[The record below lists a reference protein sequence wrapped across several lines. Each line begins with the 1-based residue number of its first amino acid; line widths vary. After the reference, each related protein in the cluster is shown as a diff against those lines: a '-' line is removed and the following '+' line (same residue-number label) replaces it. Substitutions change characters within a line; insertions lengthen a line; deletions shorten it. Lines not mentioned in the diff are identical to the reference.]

1 MAIIK
6 PFRIKSFKNK
16 NPIIEFE
23 NISLSYGERLILDNI
38 SFKINQAEIYGMLG
52 PNGVGK
58 STIFNLIT
66 GLISPKNGKI
76 KIYGELVNEY
86 PVYLRT
92 KKFKIG
98 FVPQYGGY
106 FSDLTLL
113 DNLKAIG
120 EIVIENKNLINEKIN
135 YLISKFELE
144 NIKDIKAKF
153 LSGGQKKKLVI
164 AMSLINNPNLLL
176 LDEPLSN
183 LDSNLR
189 LEMRAELKRLHQ
201 TLGCTIIFVTH
212 DQMEA
217 MTLATSIAVMNKGV
231 IEQLA
236 KPMEIYKN
244 PKSLFVAKF
253 VGSPQMNTVD
263 FNDGEQLALSLLSK
277 TKFEKNN
284 VKTLGIRPESIKLTS
299 KDNGDINGKIETIQP
314 TGADW
319 IVGLNISGK
328 SIFAISSDQ
337 PPGNENDTIG
347 LSFKLD
353 GLHAFDRNDLK
364 LEQD

>member
-1 MAIIK
+1 MSEIK
-6 PFRIKSFKNK
+6 LNSLVKNFGG
-16 NPIIEFE
+16 NSLAVDNLSVTFPSGEFVC
-23 NISLSYGERLILDNI
+23 L
-38 SFKINQAEIYGMLG
+38 LG
-52 PNGVGK
+52 PSGCGK
-58 STIFNLIT
+58 TTTLRMIAGLERPDSGEIFCGDQT
-66 GLISPKNGKI
+66 
-76 KIYGELVNEY
+76 
-86 PVYLRT
+86 
-92 KKFKIG
+92 
-98 FVPQYGGY
+98 Y
-106 FSDLTLL
+106 FSSNTGEYLKTEKRNLGLMFQSYALWPHMTVFQNIVFGL
-113 DNLKAIG
+113 DMKNQSSSEKEKRFEELEKLFQLKNLKNRYPS
-120 EIVIENKNLINEKIN
+120 E
-135 YLISKFELE
+135 
-144 NIKDIKAKF
+144 
-153 LSGGQKKKLVI
+153 LSGGQQQRVALARMLAV
-164 AMSLINNPNLLL
+164 NPNLLL

-263 FNDGEQLALSLLSK
+263 FNDGEQLAQSLLSK
-277 TKFEKNN
+277 TNFEKNN

>member
-1 MAIIK
+1 MSEIK
-6 PFRIKSFKNK
+6 LNSLVKNFGG
-16 NPIIEFE
+16 NSLAVDNLSVTFPSGEFVC
-23 NISLSYGERLILDNI
+23 L
-38 SFKINQAEIYGMLG
+38 LG
-52 PNGVGK
+52 PSGCGK
-58 STIFNLIT
+58 TTTLRMIAGLERPDSGEIFCGDQT
-66 GLISPKNGKI
+66 
-76 KIYGELVNEY
+76 
-86 PVYLRT
+86 
-92 KKFKIG
+92 
-98 FVPQYGGY
+98 Y
-106 FSDLTLL
+106 FSSNTGEYLKTEKRNLGLMFQSYALWPHMTVFQNIVFGL
-113 DNLKAIG
+113 DMKNQSSSEKEKRFEELEKLFQLKNLKNRYPS
-120 EIVIENKNLINEKIN
+120 E
-135 YLISKFELE
+135 
-144 NIKDIKAKF
+144 
-153 LSGGQKKKLVI
+153 LSGGQQQRVALARMLAV
-164 AMSLINNPNLLL
+164 NPNLLL

-244 PKSLFVAKF
+244 PKSLFVGKF

-263 FNDGEQLALSLLSK
+263 FNDGEQLAQSLLSK
-277 TKFEKNN
+277 TNFEKNN

>member
-1 MAIIK
+1 MSEIK
-6 PFRIKSFKNK
+6 LNSLVKNFGG
-16 NPIIEFE
+16 NSLAVDNLSVTFPSGEFVC
-23 NISLSYGERLILDNI
+23 L
-38 SFKINQAEIYGMLG
+38 LG
-52 PNGVGK
+52 PSGCGK
-58 STIFNLIT
+58 TTTLRMIAGLERPDSGEIFCGDQT
-66 GLISPKNGKI
+66 
-76 KIYGELVNEY
+76 
-86 PVYLRT
+86 
-92 KKFKIG
+92 
-98 FVPQYGGY
+98 Y
-106 FSDLTLL
+106 FSSNTGEYLKTEKRNLGLMFQSYALWPHMTVFQNIVFGL
-113 DNLKAIG
+113 DMKNQSSSEKEKRFEELEKLFQLKNLKNRYPS
-120 EIVIENKNLINEKIN
+120 E
-135 YLISKFELE
+135 
-144 NIKDIKAKF
+144 
-153 LSGGQKKKLVI
+153 LSGGQQQRVALARMLAV
-164 AMSLINNPNLLL
+164 NPNLLL

-217 MTLATSIAVMNKGV
+217 MTLATSIAVMNKGI

-244 PKSLFVAKF
+244 PKSLFVGKF

-263 FNDGEQLALSLLSK
+263 FNDGEQLAQSLLSK
-277 TKFEKNN
+277 TNFEKNN

-328 SIFAISSDQ
+328 SIFAISSEQ

-364 LEQD
+364 LDVD

>member
-1 MAIIK
+1 MSEIK
-6 PFRIKSFKNK
+6 LNSLVKNFGG
-16 NPIIEFE
+16 NSLAVDNLSVTFPSGEFVC
-23 NISLSYGERLILDNI
+23 L
-38 SFKINQAEIYGMLG
+38 LG
-52 PNGVGK
+52 PSGCGK
-58 STIFNLIT
+58 TTTLRMIAGLERPDSGEIFCGDQT
-66 GLISPKNGKI
+66 
-76 KIYGELVNEY
+76 
-86 PVYLRT
+86 
-92 KKFKIG
+92 
-98 FVPQYGGY
+98 Y
-106 FSDLTLL
+106 FSSNTGEYLKTEKRNLGLMFQSYALWPHMTVFQNIVFGL
-113 DNLKAIG
+113 DMKNVSSSEKDKRFEELEKLFQLKNLKNRYPS
-120 EIVIENKNLINEKIN
+120 E
-135 YLISKFELE
+135 
-144 NIKDIKAKF
+144 
-153 LSGGQKKKLVI
+153 LSGGQQQRVALARMLAV
-164 AMSLINNPNLLL
+164 NPNLLL

-217 MTLATSIAVMNKGV
+217 MTLATSIAVMNKGI

-299 KDNGDINGKIETIQP
+299 KDNGDINGTIETIQP

>member
-1 MAIIK
+1 MSEIK
-6 PFRIKSFKNK
+6 LNSLVKNFGG
-16 NPIIEFE
+16 NSLAVDNLSVTFPSGEFVC
-23 NISLSYGERLILDNI
+23 L
-38 SFKINQAEIYGMLG
+38 LG
-52 PNGVGK
+52 PSGCGK
-58 STIFNLIT
+58 TTTLRMIAGLERPDSGEIFCGDQT
-66 GLISPKNGKI
+66 
-76 KIYGELVNEY
+76 
-86 PVYLRT
+86 
-92 KKFKIG
+92 
-98 FVPQYGGY
+98 Y
-106 FSDLTLL
+106 FSSNTGEYLKTEKRNLGLMFQSYALWPHMTVFQNIVFGL
-113 DNLKAIG
+113 DMKNQSSSEKEKRFEELEKLFQLKNLKNRYPS
-120 EIVIENKNLINEKIN
+120 E
-135 YLISKFELE
+135 
-144 NIKDIKAKF
+144 
-153 LSGGQKKKLVI
+153 LSGGQQQRVALARMLAV
-164 AMSLINNPNLLL
+164 NPNLLL

-263 FNDGEQLALSLLSK
+263 FNDGEQLAQSLLSK

>member
-1 MAIIK
+1 MSEIK
-6 PFRIKSFKNK
+6 LNSLVKNFGG
-16 NPIIEFE
+16 NSLAVDNLSVTFPSGEFVC
-23 NISLSYGERLILDNI
+23 L
-38 SFKINQAEIYGMLG
+38 LG
-52 PNGVGK
+52 PSGCGK
-58 STIFNLIT
+58 TTTLRMIAGLERPDSGEIFCGDQT
-66 GLISPKNGKI
+66 
-76 KIYGELVNEY
+76 
-86 PVYLRT
+86 
-92 KKFKIG
+92 
-98 FVPQYGGY
+98 Y
-106 FSDLTLL
+106 FSSNTGEYLKTEKRNLGLMFQSYALWPHMTVFQNIVFGL
-113 DNLKAIG
+113 DM
-120 EIVIENKNLINEKIN
+120 KNVSSSEKD
-135 YLISKFELE
+135 KRFEELE
-144 NIKDIKAKF
+144 NLFQLKNLKNRYPSE
-153 LSGGQKKKLVI
+153 LSGGQQQRVALARMLAV
-164 AMSLINNPNLLL
+164 NPNLLL

-263 FNDGEQLALSLLSK
+263 FNDGEQLAQSLLSK
-277 TKFEKNN
+277 TNFEKNN

-299 KDNGDINGKIETIQP
+299 KDNGDINGTIETIQP

>member
-1 MAIIK
+1 MSEIK
-6 PFRIKSFKNK
+6 LNSLVKNFGG
-16 NPIIEFE
+16 NSLAVDNLSVTFPSGEFVC
-23 NISLSYGERLILDNI
+23 L
-38 SFKINQAEIYGMLG
+38 LG
-52 PNGVGK
+52 PSGCGK
-58 STIFNLIT
+58 TTTLRMIA
-66 GLISPKNGKI
+66 GLERPDS
-76 KIYGELVNEY
+76 GEILCGDQ
-86 PVYLRT
+86 T
-92 KKFKIG
+92 
-98 FVPQYGGY
+98 Y
-106 FSDLTLL
+106 FSSNTGEYLKTEKRNLGLMFQSYALWPHMTVFQNIVFGL
-113 DNLKAIG
+113 DMKNQSSSEKEKRFEELEKLFQLKNLKNRYPS
-120 EIVIENKNLINEKIN
+120 E
-135 YLISKFELE
+135 
-144 NIKDIKAKF
+144 
-153 LSGGQKKKLVI
+153 LSGGQQQRVALARMLAV
-164 AMSLINNPNLLL
+164 NPNLLL

-236 KPMEIYKN
+236 KPMEIYNN

-353 GLHAFDRNDLK
+353 GLHTFDRNDLK
-364 LEQD
+364 LEAD

>member
-1 MAIIK
+1 MSEIK
-6 PFRIKSFKNK
+6 LNSLVKNFGG
-16 NPIIEFE
+16 NSLAVDNLSVTFPSGEFVC
-23 NISLSYGERLILDNI
+23 L
-38 SFKINQAEIYGMLG
+38 LG
-52 PNGVGK
+52 PSGCGK
-58 STIFNLIT
+58 TTTLRMIA
-66 GLISPKNGKI
+66 GLERPDS
-76 KIYGELVNEY
+76 GEILCGDQ
-86 PVYLRT
+86 T
-92 KKFKIG
+92 
-98 FVPQYGGY
+98 Y
-106 FSDLTLL
+106 FSSNTGEYLKTEKRNLGLMFQSYALWPHMTVFQNIVFGL
-113 DNLKAIG
+113 DMKNQSSSEKEKRFEELEKLFQLKNLKNRYPS
-120 EIVIENKNLINEKIN
+120 E
-135 YLISKFELE
+135 
-144 NIKDIKAKF
+144 
-153 LSGGQKKKLVI
+153 LSGGQQQRVALARMLAV
-164 AMSLINNPNLLL
+164 NPNLLL

-244 PKSLFVAKF
+244 PKSLFVGKF

-263 FNDGEQLALSLLSK
+263 FNDGEQLAQSLLSK

-328 SIFAISSDQ
+328 SIFAISSEQ

-364 LEQD
+364 LDVD

>member
-1 MAIIK
+1 MSEIK
-6 PFRIKSFKNK
+6 LNSLVKNFGG
-16 NPIIEFE
+16 NSLAVDNLSVTFPSGEFVC
-23 NISLSYGERLILDNI
+23 L
-38 SFKINQAEIYGMLG
+38 LG
-52 PNGVGK
+52 PSGCGK
-58 STIFNLIT
+58 TTTLRMIAGLERPDSGEIFCGDQT
-66 GLISPKNGKI
+66 
-76 KIYGELVNEY
+76 
-86 PVYLRT
+86 
-92 KKFKIG
+92 
-98 FVPQYGGY
+98 Y
-106 FSDLTLL
+106 FSSNTGEYLKTEKRNLGLMFQSYALWPHMTVFQNIVFGL
-113 DNLKAIG
+113 DMKNQSSSEKEKRFEELEKLFQLKNLKNRYPS
-120 EIVIENKNLINEKIN
+120 E
-135 YLISKFELE
+135 
-144 NIKDIKAKF
+144 
-153 LSGGQKKKLVI
+153 LSGGQQQRVALARMLAV
-164 AMSLINNPNLLL
+164 NPNLLL

-244 PKSLFVAKF
+244 PKSLFVGKF

-299 KDNGDINGKIETIQP
+299 KDNGDINGTIETIQP

>member
-1 MAIIK
+1 MSEIK
-6 PFRIKSFKNK
+6 LNSLVKNFGG
-16 NPIIEFE
+16 NSLAVDNLSVTFPSGEFVC
-23 NISLSYGERLILDNI
+23 L
-38 SFKINQAEIYGMLG
+38 LG
-52 PNGVGK
+52 PSGCGK
-58 STIFNLIT
+58 TTTLRMIAGLERPDSGEIFCGDQTYFSSNT
-66 GLISPKNGKI
+66 G
-76 KIYGELVNEY
+76 EY
-86 PVYLRT
+86 LKT
-92 KKFKIG
+92 KKRNLGLMFQSYALWPHMTVFQNIVFG
-98 FVPQYGGY
+98 
-106 FSDLTLL
+106 L
-113 DNLKAIG
+113 DMKNQSSSEKEKRFEELEKLFQLKNLKNRYPS
-120 EIVIENKNLINEKIN
+120 E
-135 YLISKFELE
+135 
-144 NIKDIKAKF
+144 
-153 LSGGQKKKLVI
+153 LSGGQQQRVALARMLAV
-164 AMSLINNPNLLL
+164 NPNLLL

-244 PKSLFVAKF
+244 PKSLFVGKF

-263 FNDGEQLALSLLSK
+263 FNDGEQLAQSLLSK

-299 KDNGDINGKIETIQP
+299 KDNGDINGTIETIQP

-364 LEQD
+364 LDVD

>member
-1 MAIIK
+1 MSEIK
-6 PFRIKSFKNK
+6 LNSLVKNFGG
-16 NPIIEFE
+16 NSLAVDNLSVTFPSGEFVC
-23 NISLSYGERLILDNI
+23 L
-38 SFKINQAEIYGMLG
+38 LG
-52 PNGVGK
+52 PSGCGK
-58 STIFNLIT
+58 TTTLRMIAGLERPDSGEIFCGDQT
-66 GLISPKNGKI
+66 
-76 KIYGELVNEY
+76 
-86 PVYLRT
+86 
-92 KKFKIG
+92 
-98 FVPQYGGY
+98 Y
-106 FSDLTLL
+106 FSSNTGEYLKTEKRNLGLMFQSYALWPHMTVFQNIVFGL
-113 DNLKAIG
+113 DMKNQSSSEKEKRFEELEKLFQLKNLKNRYPS
-120 EIVIENKNLINEKIN
+120 E
-135 YLISKFELE
+135 
-144 NIKDIKAKF
+144 
-153 LSGGQKKKLVI
+153 LSGGQQQRVALARMLAV
-164 AMSLINNPNLLL
+164 NPNLLL
-176 LDEPLSN
+176 LAEPLSN

-263 FNDGEQLALSLLSK
+263 FNDGEQLAQSLLSK

-299 KDNGDINGKIETIQP
+299 KDNGDINGTIETIQP

-364 LEQD
+364 LDVD

>member
-1 MAIIK
+1 MSEIK
-6 PFRIKSFKNK
+6 LNSLVKNFGG
-16 NPIIEFE
+16 NSLAVDNLSVTFPSGEFVC
-23 NISLSYGERLILDNI
+23 L
-38 SFKINQAEIYGMLG
+38 LG
-52 PNGVGK
+52 PSGCGK
-58 STIFNLIT
+58 TTTLRMIAGLERPDSGEIFCGDQT
-66 GLISPKNGKI
+66 
-76 KIYGELVNEY
+76 
-86 PVYLRT
+86 
-92 KKFKIG
+92 
-98 FVPQYGGY
+98 Y
-106 FSDLTLL
+106 FSSNTGEYLKTEKRNLGLMFQSYALWPHMTVFQNIVFGL
-113 DNLKAIG
+113 DMKNQSSSEKEKRFEELEKLFQLKNLKNRYPS
-120 EIVIENKNLINEKIN
+120 E
-135 YLISKFELE
+135 
-144 NIKDIKAKF
+144 
-153 LSGGQKKKLVI
+153 LSGGQQQRVALARMLAV
-164 AMSLINNPNLLL
+164 NPNLLL

-244 PKSLFVAKF
+244 PKSLFVGKF

-263 FNDGEQLALSLLSK
+263 FNDGEQLAQSLLSK

-299 KDNGDINGKIETIQP
+299 KDNGDINGTIETIQP

-364 LEQD
+364 LDVD

>member
-1 MAIIK
+1 MSEIK
-6 PFRIKSFKNK
+6 LNSLVKNFGG
-16 NPIIEFE
+16 NSLAVDNLSVTFPSGEFVC
-23 NISLSYGERLILDNI
+23 L
-38 SFKINQAEIYGMLG
+38 LG
-52 PNGVGK
+52 PSGCGK
-58 STIFNLIT
+58 TTTLRMIA
-66 GLISPKNGKI
+66 GLERPDS
-76 KIYGELVNEY
+76 GEILCGDQ
-86 PVYLRT
+86 T
-92 KKFKIG
+92 
-98 FVPQYGGY
+98 Y
-106 FSDLTLL
+106 FSSNTGEYLKTEKRNLGLMFQSYALWPHMTVFQNIVFGL
-113 DNLKAIG
+113 DMKNQSSSEKEKRFEELEKLFQLKNLKNRYPS
-120 EIVIENKNLINEKIN
+120 E
-135 YLISKFELE
+135 
-144 NIKDIKAKF
+144 
-153 LSGGQKKKLVI
+153 LSGGQQQRVALARMLAV
-164 AMSLINNPNLLL
+164 NPNLLL

-236 KPMEIYKN
+236 KPMEIYNN

-299 KDNGDINGKIETIQP
+299 KDNGDINGTIETIQP

-364 LEQD
+364 LDVD

>member
-1 MAIIK
+1 MSEIK
-6 PFRIKSFKNK
+6 LNSLVKNFGG
-16 NPIIEFE
+16 NSLAVDNLSVTFPSGEFVF
-23 NISLSYGERLILDNI
+23 L
-38 SFKINQAEIYGMLG
+38 LG
-52 PNGVGK
+52 PSGCGK
-58 STIFNLIT
+58 TTTLRMIA
-66 GLISPKNGKI
+66 GLERPDS
-76 KIYGELVNEY
+76 GEILCGDQ
-86 PVYLRT
+86 T
-92 KKFKIG
+92 
-98 FVPQYGGY
+98 Y
-106 FSDLTLL
+106 FSSNTGEYLKTEKRNLGLMFQSYALWPHMTVFQNIIFGL
-113 DNLKAIG
+113 DMKNQSSSEKEKRFEELEKLFQLKNLKNRYPS
-120 EIVIENKNLINEKIN
+120 E
-135 YLISKFELE
+135 
-144 NIKDIKAKF
+144 
-153 LSGGQKKKLVI
+153 LSGGQQQRVALARMLAV
-164 AMSLINNPNLLL
+164 NPNLLL

-299 KDNGDINGKIETIQP
+299 KDNGDINGTIETIQP

-364 LEQD
+364 LDVD

>member
-1 MAIIK
+1 MSEIK
-6 PFRIKSFKNK
+6 LNSLVKNFGG
-16 NPIIEFE
+16 NSLAVDNLSVTFPSGEFVC
-23 NISLSYGERLILDNI
+23 L
-38 SFKINQAEIYGMLG
+38 LG
-52 PNGVGK
+52 PSGCGK
-58 STIFNLIT
+58 TTTLRMIAGLERPDSGEIFCGDQT
-66 GLISPKNGKI
+66 
-76 KIYGELVNEY
+76 
-86 PVYLRT
+86 
-92 KKFKIG
+92 
-98 FVPQYGGY
+98 Y
-106 FSDLTLL
+106 FSSNTGEYLKTEKRNLGLMFQSYALWPHMTVFQNIVFGL
-113 DNLKAIG
+113 DMKNQSSSEKEKRFEELEKLFQLKNLKNRYPS
-120 EIVIENKNLINEKIN
+120 E
-135 YLISKFELE
+135 
-144 NIKDIKAKF
+144 
-153 LSGGQKKKLVI
+153 LSGGQQQRVALARMLAV
-164 AMSLINNPNLLL
+164 NPNLLL

-236 KPMEIYKN
+236 KPMEIYNN

-299 KDNGDINGKIETIQP
+299 KDNGDINGTIETIQP

-347 LSFKLD
+347 ISFKLD

>member
-1 MAIIK
+1 MSEIK
-6 PFRIKSFKNK
+6 LNSLVKNFGG
-16 NPIIEFE
+16 NSLAVDNLSVTFPSGEFVC
-23 NISLSYGERLILDNI
+23 L
-38 SFKINQAEIYGMLG
+38 LG
-52 PNGVGK
+52 PSGCGK
-58 STIFNLIT
+58 TTTLRMIAGLERPDSGEIFCGDQT
-66 GLISPKNGKI
+66 
-76 KIYGELVNEY
+76 
-86 PVYLRT
+86 
-92 KKFKIG
+92 
-98 FVPQYGGY
+98 Y
-106 FSDLTLL
+106 FSSNTGEYLKTEKRNLGLMFQSYALWPHMTVFQNIVFGL
-113 DNLKAIG
+113 DMKNESSAEKDKRFEELEKLFQLKNLKNRYPS
-120 EIVIENKNLINEKIN
+120 E
-135 YLISKFELE
+135 
-144 NIKDIKAKF
+144 
-153 LSGGQKKKLVI
+153 LSGGQQQRVALARMLAV
-164 AMSLINNPNLLL
+164 NPNLLL

-299 KDNGDINGKIETIQP
+299 KDNGDINGTIETIQP

-364 LEQD
+364 LDVD